1 MAELKNKRYDHPHYL
16 ITRQQSIFSET
27 SSVSGV
33 ALCHF
38 RTRAKSVVKHVTV
51 RCISAPSVASGQIAI
66 LRNNATTLKTHT
78 VSTASLVAS
87 AMFNY
92 TLVSSNTLATLT
104 DYINIAFSGTDKGK
118 WEVIYEY
125 QMLPGGTL

>member
-1 MAELKNKRYDHPHYL
+1 MDFSYDHPHYN
-16 ITRQQSIFSET
+16 IVRQQSIFNLRSNE
-27 SSVSGV
+27 SAV
-33 ALCHF
+33 AMCHF
-38 RTRAKSVVKHVTV
+38 RTRQKALVRHVTV

-87 AMFNY
+87 AFFQY
-92 TLVSSNTLATLT
+92 TCVSSNTLETIT
-104 DYINIAFSGTDKGK
+104 DYMNITLSGTDKGK

-125 QMLPGGTL
+125 QMLPFSNVVGS